1 MGYSKEKAIA
11 GEIQIPMAFLV
22 RDLDRGTT
30 EDVTVVHYV
39 QFPSKKIR
47 EQHDQESV
55 KVKGRK
61 IKTQLT
67 SANWNMWLRVI
78 NRVEGYDDL
87 NEEESADKRKLQEYF
102 GGDVERIHVDE
113 CIRRLNEMISA
124 DDAEVEKK
132 FEPSSEESS
141 GAPPSKTR
149 IAVTK

>member
-1 MGYSKEKAIA
+1 M
-11 GEIQIPMAFLV
+11 
-22 RDLDRGTT
+22 
-30 EDVTVVHYV
+30 TVVHYV

-87 NEEESADKRKLQEYF
+87 NEADSQNVAKLQEYF

-132 FEPSSEESS
+132 LEPSSEESS
-141 GAPPSKTR
+141 GEQLSKTPM
-149 IAVTK
+149 AVTK